1 MFGGNMFGGNIG
13 LPELLIL
20 VIIIFLFFL
29 PVLAWWKIFSKAGYP
44 AGLGLAMLIPG
55 VSLFVLLWFA
65 FSTWPIERNQGVQE
79 PSGQPLRMQ

>member
-1 MFGGNMFGGNIG
+1 MFGGKIG

-20 VIIIFLFFL
+20 FIISLTLL

-44 AGLGLAMLIPG
+44 AALGLTMLIPG

>member
-1 MFGGNMFGGNIG
+1 MFGGKIG

-20 VIIIFLFFL
+20 FIISLILL
-29 PVLAWWKIFSKAGYP
+29 PVLAWWKISSKAGYP
-44 AGLGLAMLIPG
+44 AALGLAMLIPG

-65 FSTWPIERNQGVQE
+65 FSTWPIERNQGVQG